1 MAQEITV
8 IQMFGNSSADG
19 AATIDIP
26 QDGRLVGLGFSVG
39 AGGMDAEN
47 DGASI
52 EISFNSTNQRTTNDA
67 RASIASGKIRVTAA
81 TVAAIQTTHL
91 NKEVTLMGGIE
102 VLAGERIYMHIL
114 LTSGV
119 SVAALVLLYFEFRK
133 TRRAATRR
141 R

>member
-1 MAQEITV
+1 
-8 IQMFGNSSADG
+8 MFGNSSADG